1 MGVAETA
8 LKSTAYAVAGLVGS
22 YLAFLG
28 VLTIPFVQ
36 NQVIYLNKV
45 TLTWG
50 MDVNYP
56 EQWGFLHNQ
65 VTPFNLNTRD
75 GETLHA
81 WHILPPGAWE
91 QNSEELLKEPTG
103 LVDDITTRK
112 GFQMLRDDPEALLVL
127 YFHGAAGTLGSGYRP
142 PSYRA
147 IWTMGPNKIHT
158 VAIDYR
164 GFGTSSGTPSEEGL
178 KIDAQTLVDWAL
190 QECKIP
196 PGRIVLFAQSMG
208 TAATISLLEH
218 YASLPEP
225 VHFSGAVLAAPFA
238 DVKSLTATY
247 RLAGTVPL
255 LDPVSKVPKLLD
267 LLNHFIRDKWPSKE
281 RLAQF
286 VRLHETSS
294 AARPP
299 YHITLLHGEDDYDI
313 PWTHSEQ
320 LFWHAVNATE
330 PAGITFEDLEKQ
342 KGEERVEMGHGGW
355 AIERRSEKGTIREE
369 ILKFGLHDR
378 IMGYPHVSL
387 AVWRAFQNGARGS

>member
-208 TAATISLLEH
+208 TAATISWTQAFREGEQPHHSSRAPLFSKSKRVSRFQS
-218 YASLPEP
+218 SLSQL
-225 VHFSGAVLAAPFA
+225 VS
-238 DVKSLTATY
+238 SLFLPTVIPSNRDGLTY
-247 RLAGTVPL
+247 S
-255 LDPVSKVPKLLD
+255 VSK
-267 LLNHFIRDKWPSKE
+267 
-281 RLAQF
+281 
-286 VRLHETSS
+286 SS
-294 AARPP
+294 
-299 YHITLLHGEDDYDI
+299 
-313 PWTHSEQ
+313 S
-320 LFWHAVNATE
+320 F
-330 PAGITFEDLEKQ
+330 FEMALSI
-342 KGEERVEMGHGGW
+342 MSP
-355 AIERRSEKGTIREE
+355 ERRSGKLSI
-369 ILKFGLHDR
+369 
-378 IMGYPHVSL
+378 PP
-387 AVWRAFQNGARGS
+387 N

>member
-1 MGVAETA
+1 MGVAATA
-8 LKSTAYAVAGLVGS
+8 LSSTAYAIAGLVGS
-22 YLAFLG
+22 YIAFLG

-65 VTPFNLNTRD
+65 VTPFNLNTKD

-81 WHILPPGAWE
+81 WHILPPGVW
-91 QNSEELLKEPTG
+91 QQHTEELLKEETG
-103 LVDDITTRK
+103 LVEDITTRK
-112 GFQMLRDDPEALLVL
+112 SFQLLRDDPEALLVL
-127 YFHGAAGTLGSGYRP
+127 YFHGAAETLGSGYRP

-147 IWTMGPNKIHT
+147 IWTMDPNKIHT

-164 GFGTSSGTPSEEGL
+164 GFGTSSGTPSEQRL
-178 KIDAQTLVDWAL
+178 MVDAVTLAEWAMK
-190 QECKIP
+190 EARIP
-196 PGRIVLFAQSMG
+196 PERIVLFAQSMG
-208 TAATISLLEH
+208 TAVAISLAHH
-218 YASLPEP
+218 YAAQPEP

-247 RLAGTVPL
+247 RLVGTVPL
-255 LDPVSKVPKLLD
+255 LEPVAKFPKLLS
-267 LLNHFIRDKWPSKE
+267 LLNSFIRDKWPSKE
-281 RLAQF
+281 RLAEF
-286 VRLHETSS
+286 ITLHESTSAS
-294 AARPP
+294 RPP

-330 PAGITFEDLEKQ
+330 PAGISFEDLEKQ
-342 KGEERVEMGHGGW
+342 KGEERIEMGHGGW
-355 AIERRSEKGTIREE
+355 AMERRSEKGTVREE
-369 ILKFGLHDR
+369 ILKFGLHDK

-387 AVWRAFQNGARGS
+387 AVWRAFQNGVQRS